1 MGKRRDP
8 RIGSHSIA
16 GHLAISRELVR
27 LTLSRE
33 ERPELYCDPHESH
46 RNRKDDSRV
55 RSR

>member
-1 MGKRRDP
+1 MGRGRDP

-46 RNRKDDSRV
+46 RNRKDGSRV